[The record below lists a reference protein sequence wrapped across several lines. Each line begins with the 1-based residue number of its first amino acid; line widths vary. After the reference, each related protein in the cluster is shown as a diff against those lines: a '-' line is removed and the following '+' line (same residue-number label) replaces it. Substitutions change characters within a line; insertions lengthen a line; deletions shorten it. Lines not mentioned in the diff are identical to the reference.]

1 MVSYK
6 SAAGR
11 GAVVRLGLIL
21 VLVIILLPLFL
32 LVSYSFMGVQELRE
46 LCGPVLS
53 GLEGMLSLIHI

>member
-11 GAVVRLGLIL
+11 VAVVRLGLIL

-32 LVSYSFMGVQELRE
+32 LVSYSFMGVQEL
-46 LCGPVLS
+46 
-53 GLEGMLSLIHI
+53 